1 MQFEISVKTSPPKI
15 CVQVQTAVQWITAD
29 AAICVSGVGRLL
41 AVPVQWGWNSSQ
53 TCRPVWCLRPS
64 CSSPTG
70 TPTCQLA
77 IELKRPAHYSTVP
90 AATTYSTHVVHIHLK
105 RYK

>member
-1 MQFEISVKTSPPKI
+1 MQCEKHFKTSPPKI
-15 CVQVQTAVQWITAD
+15 CAQVQTAVQRIMAD

-41 AVPVQWGWNSSQ
+41 SVPVQWGWSSSQ

-70 TPTCQLA
+70 TPTCQ
-77 IELKRPAHYSTVP
+77 PAVE
-90 AATTYSTHVVHIHLK
+90 
-105 RYK
+105 